1 MNTEFTWDK
10 NSLSQGDT
18 ISSIL
23 WSIHKEMVRESI
35 DKIKNVKTAGLSDV
49 VSEMIKIEA
58 RVEMIT
64 AY

>member
-1 MNTEFTWDK
+1 MNTEFAWDK